1 MLKLNIEVSKSGAAK
16 KSLEEI
22 TDEELD
28 LEIARTAR
36 TILLIDPRE
45 EDDGTSE
52 WAKVSAVRI

>member
-52 WAKVSAVRI
+52 